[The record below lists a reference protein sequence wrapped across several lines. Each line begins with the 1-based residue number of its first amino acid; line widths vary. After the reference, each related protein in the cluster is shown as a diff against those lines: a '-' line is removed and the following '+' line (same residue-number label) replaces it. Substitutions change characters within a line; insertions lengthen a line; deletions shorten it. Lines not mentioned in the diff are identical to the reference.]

1 MMSLR
6 AFKYAS
12 PFLAF
17 IYSYIAFSSRGWLTF
32 LPVIWSYLIIPA
44 VEFFIKPNNTNLDA
58 AEEEMVKKDRVY
70 DYLLYM
76 VPVFLYA
83 SLIIFLFSLKQPGLH
98 FIDYV
103 GRIMSMGLLCGIFGI
118 NVAHELGHRVNKF
131 EQMLAKSLLLTS
143 QYMHFFIEHNRGHHK
158 RVATPDDPSSAR
170 MNESVF
176 SFYYRTIV
184 HSYIDAW
191 KIAITD
197 VRKKGVKIISWQNEM
212 IRYTVIQITFIAL
225 IFFAFGGLTTLCY
238 VVAASLGIG
247 LLETVNYIEHY
258 GLQRK
263 EIEPGKYERAMP
275 NHSWNSS
282 HVIGRLMLFE
292 LSRHSDH
299 HYIASRKYQV
309 LRHHDSSP
317 QMPTGYPG
325 MMILAHIPPL
335 FFRIMNK
342 QIKKYIVTSVPHK

>member
-1 MMSLR
+1 MSLR

-44 VEFFIKPNNTNLDA
+44 VEFFIKPDNTNLDA

-103 GRIMSMGLLCGIFGI
+103 GRIISMGLLCGIFGI